1 MKGVQHQKSAT
12 WKQKCKYEKN
22 VTKINMKKVKVEKS
36 AAQRKHVKE
45 TVKNKAS
52 AIRKKW
58 CMERVQHEER
68 KMESWKI
75 FKGLPLKFAVLL
87 KISLLFNSFCCLFCF

>member
-36 AAQRKHVKE
+36 AAQRQHVKE
-45 TVKNKAS
+45 TVQK
-52 AIRKKW
+52 
-58 CMERVQHEER
+58 
-68 KMESWKI
+68 
-75 FKGLPLKFAVLL
+75 
-87 KISLLFNSFCCLFCF
+87 